1 MGQLTGPFQLRAS
14 PVCGII
20 AAKQLLYQN
29 DGQDDTRAKP
39 APVPMA
45 DYTTSLRDSGI
56 IAAKQLLY
64 QGYGQ
69 DDYTTS
75 LRDSG
80 IIAAKQLLYQGYG
93 QDDTRAKPAPVPM
106 ADYTT
111 SLRDVV

>member
-20 AAKQLLYQN
+20 AAKQLLYQGY
-29 DGQDDTRAKP
+29 GQDDTRAKP

-69 DDYTTS
+69 DD
-75 LRDSG
+75 
-80 IIAAKQLLYQGYG
+80 
-93 QDDTRAKPAPVPM
+93 TRAKPAPAPM
-106 ADYTT
+106 ADHTT

>member
-20 AAKQLLYQN
+20 AAKQLLYQGY
-29 DGQDDTRAKP
+29 GQDDTRAKP
-39 APVPMA
+39 APAPMA
-45 DYTTSLRDSGI
+45 
-56 IAAKQLLY
+56 
-64 QGYGQ
+64 
-69 DDYTTS
+69 DYTTS

-93 QDDTRAKPAPVPM
+93 QDDTRAKPAPAPM
-106 ADYTT
+106 ADHTT